1 MKESV
6 KIYNLQDKL
15 EYLEEVA
22 ILEYE
27 EWASNKEENK
37 HTRIERKKEKICNM
51 FSNKSFCKLILVNS
65 DNLIGFISIFPND
78 CEEEKNLTPW
88 YSTMYVK
95 KEYRNQGYSRLLNE
109 AILDEAKK
117 RNFKTIYLKTN
128 LSNYYEK
135 FGAIF
140 MRKLNNNEKLY
151 RFDL

>member
-1 MKESV
+1 M

-27 EWASNKEENK
+27 EWASNKEKNK
-37 HTRIERKKEKICNM
+37 HTRIERKKEKICSM
-51 FSNKSFCKLILVNS
+51 FSNKSFCKLILVN
-65 DNLIGFISIFPND
+65 NRELIGFISMFPND
-78 CEEEKNLTPW
+78 CKEEKDLTPW
-88 YSTMYVK
+88 YATMYVK

-117 RNFKTIYLKTN
+117 RNFKTLYLKTD

-140 MRKLNNNEKLY
+140 IRKLNNHERLY
-151 RFDL
+151 KFDL